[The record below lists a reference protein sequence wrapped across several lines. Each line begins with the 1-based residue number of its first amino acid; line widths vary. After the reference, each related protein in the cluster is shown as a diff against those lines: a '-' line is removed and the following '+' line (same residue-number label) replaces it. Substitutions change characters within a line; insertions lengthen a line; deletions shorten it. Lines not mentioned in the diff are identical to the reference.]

1 MRAGRLALQPRFRK
15 MARMTIRYAILPAH
29 PGAHLFQVTVEI
41 DDPDPQGQG
50 YTLPAWI
57 PGSYMIRDF
66 ARNLVRV
73 RALAGGVRRVRITK
87 TDKHS
92 WRCAPIAP
100 GQTLT
105 LAYEV
110 YAYDLSVRAAHLD
123 TTHGFFNGASVF
135 LLPDGRG
142 HETCR
147 VDIFAPRERRL
158 RGWQVA
164 TGLQPARGTAPGGFG
179 TYLAADYDELIDCPV
194 ELGSFAAQEFAVE
207 GVPHRIA
214 ITGRVARLDAQRLA
228 QDLARVCAVHA
239 RMFEPRSRRPPF
251 AGYTFLTMAVDSG
264 YGGLEHRNS
273 TALLCQRDDLPHAGM
288 KTATEAYRRFLGLA
302 SHEYFH
308 AWNVKRIKPSA
319 FVPYDLRQ
327 ESYTPLLWL
336 FEGFTSYYDDL
347 GLRRAGL
354 LTPEQYLGELA
365 TTLTTVLQ
373 RSGRRKQS
381 LAESSFD
388 AWIKYYKPDENAPN
402 SIVSY
407 YQKGALVAAGLDL
420 AIRAATAGRRSLDD
434 VMRLFWRQYKSAG
447 ADYAGVTE
455 EAIAP
460 AMVAATGVDVARSLR
475 DWTRGTGDPD
485 FAALFAPFGIA
496 AERGPA
502 LESAH
507 FAMLGCRIGAGPE
520 GRISQVFDG
529 GPAQAAGL
537 SAGDQV
543 LALDG
548 LRAGGN
554 RIDAVLARYAP
565 GDAVEILAF
574 RRDELLRFDVVLASQ
589 APVKWKLNLD
599 PKASVKARRL
609 RTGWLG
615 AA

>member
-1 MRAGRLALQPRFRK
+1 
-15 MARMTIRYAILPAH
+15 MTIRYAILPAD

-41 DDPDPQGQG
+41 DDPDPQGQC

-73 RALAGGVRRVRITK
+73 RALTDGGRRVRIAK

-92 WRCAPIAP
+92 WRCAPLPP
-100 GQTLT
+100 GQSLT

-123 TTHGFFNGASVF
+123 TTHGFFNGSSVF
-135 LLPDGRG
+135 LLPQGRG
-142 HETCR
+142 QEACR

-158 RGWQVA
+158 RGWRVA
-164 TGLQPARGTAPGGFG
+164 TGLAPARGTPAGGFG

-194 ELGSFAAQEFAVE
+194 EMGDFAAADFTVE
-207 GVPHRIA
+207 GVAHRIVVS
-214 ITGRVARLDAQRLA
+214 GRVAKLDTQRLA
-228 QDLARVCAVHA
+228 RDLALVCAEHA
-239 RMFEPRSRRPPF
+239 RLFEPRSRRPPF
-251 AGYTFLTMAVDSG
+251 DRYTFLAMAVDSG

-273 TALLCQRDDLPHAGM
+273 TALLCQRDDLPHVGM
-288 KTATEAYRRFLGLA
+288 QAATEAYRRFLGLA

-308 AWNVKRIKPSA
+308 AWNVKRIRPAA

-327 ESYTPLLWL
+327 ENYTPLLWL

-354 LTPEQYLGELA
+354 LTPEQYLAELA
-365 TTLTTVLQ
+365 ATITTVMQ

-388 AWIKYYKPDENAPN
+388 AWIKYYKADENAPN

-420 AIRAATAGRRSLDD
+420 AIRAASAGRRSLDD
-434 VMRLFWRQYKSAG
+434 VMRRLWRGFKSAG
-447 ADYAGVTE
+447 GAYAGLDE
-455 EAIAP
+455 EDVAP
-460 AMVAATGVDVARSLR
+460 AILAATGVDLARTLR
-475 DWTRGTGDPD
+475 DWTRGTADPD
-485 FAALFAPFGIA
+485 FAALLAPFGIT

-502 LESAH
+502 VESAH
-507 FAMLGCRIGAGPE
+507 FAMLGCRIGAGPDA
-520 GRISQVFDG
+520 RISQVFDG
-529 GPAQAAGL
+529 SPAQAAGL
-537 SAGDQV
+537 SAGDQL

-554 RIDAVLARYAP
+554 RIDAVLARHAP
-565 GDAVEILAF
+565 GDRVEILAF

-589 APVKWKLNLD
+589 PPAKWKLSLD
-599 PKASVKARRL
+599 AKATAPVRRL
-609 RTGWLG
+609 RSGWLG
-615 AA
+615 GA